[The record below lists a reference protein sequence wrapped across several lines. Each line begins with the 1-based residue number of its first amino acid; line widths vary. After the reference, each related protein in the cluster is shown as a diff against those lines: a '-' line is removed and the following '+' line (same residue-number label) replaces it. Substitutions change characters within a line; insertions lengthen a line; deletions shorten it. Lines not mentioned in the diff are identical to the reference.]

1 MVTDKDNIFNR
12 VLSDGGL
19 FNTPVTID
27 VTLDASGQFSD
38 VSFHTS
44 GHKLLSG
51 GFMLSGMRHSLH
63 LLHPTSSL
71 LRQSNITVASSSSHL
86 AIVSRPKAFST
97 LPSFWF
103 LTLNGQANEPIMLTI
118 LNTTGN
124 AVEGRTLGAGTAVAS
139 LFSQQFPVQLQM
151 SEESFKFEVTAS
163 LFGVTDAKVSAAAM
177 AGESGQALLSVSGSL
192 DRGNIWQRIEEQ
204 AVKHL
209 EQVQG
214 GMTDRAELAYRG
226 LDEVVTMK
234 ERIVPQVSKALH
246 EMMNASQFYDDSRRT
261 RQRAEL
267 EYHSQ
272 VVKVALETRFYED
285 SDLHRYL
292 SDLCNMEESCAKE
305 EVSKVVCQECD
316 LPVQTRTRVFGET
329 TCRKKK
335 TFPKEVSETVLG
347 PLVTNVDGPEVN
359 TISCDPSVPSYWEYP
374 DFGCTVIAV
383 PEKSRKVSSPTL
395 HQANYTAFVERE
407 VDYSCNSTWEE
418 EGQWE
423 MDHYCC
429 EVRESALLHN
439 HTCLGR
445 NVACRLA
452 RSQAFELFADSTPP
466 DATVLFST
474 LDTLL
479 QQLTLA
485 RLKES
490 EAYESYQSASRTH
503 GQLSYF
509 KEQIQHLLRHR
520 EEQATQLQSK
530 VAPSNIN
537 STYEQPLSIDEIT
550 FNLFVESRMSA
561 TIPLTI
567 LFSLPNSSNHVMIF
581 DFHFSNIPA
590 SATAA
595 AHTLYQ
601 SVIEIGNK
609 SIQIYEE
616 SSTEFDSYCQD
627 LQQVT
632 SLLRYLSSSLERSAE
647 HYNSSM
653 VGVEALTSD
662 LGGRLYAVREWHNS
676 GMWMMPVEMMND
688 TALCNS
694 SVMLCNNTS
703 NITDEVSY
711 EAEVTHFEDLV
722 MTIIIASED
731 LVYSA
736 EERAYTRWL
745 LDMEEEVGRIMST
758 YGCQGLV
765 DCVLTAVELLGRVL
779 EVANGT
785 AEGAELL
792 KRVPAAKE
800 DLVALTLS
808 REVGVLEM
816 RELLKEME
824 SIVQSSLDL
833 DYWCEWSP
841 DVSVRASHESPVRNG
856 TSMEYECSSSSK
868 FPSLFQ
874 WLKDGSALPGETRP
888 MLPLPNVTLESAGE
902 YTCVTW
908 THKGEE
914 VETTTR
920 LVIHQYPELTLQPMN
935 NVTVFP
941 EEGAVFFRCNASG
954 VPTPSWQWYFRSS
967 NSSEMTQLE
976 NETSSELV
984 ILPPSRSREGWYF
997 CEAYNADDCENCTA
1011 WSDGVYLQVLESS
1024 VAQFAVPYII
1034 EFIDLWPESNDSSP
1048 ALGSRT
1054 ADYVSISDEEELD
1067 GLSQNLTEL
1076 VSSVFELGS
1085 MELSEAA
1092 VSSSLVDANSAI
1104 HTLSFV
1110 ISSGSLEPKEDNKP
1124 EETFA
1129 EIENLRME
1137 WLEGVKAISPILP
1150 NGSIVDYGDLG
1161 ISYDEVRSAEVRHSS
1176 LLVRCPE
1183 GQEVQRD
1190 TNLFCGELGSNK
1202 KSEKNGDGRVEGDN
1216 TFEVCFLVCVCLA
1229 VHVCGVR
1236 VRLECTPPPH
1246 IHPFP
1251 PPFPCALSWLCSWHF
1266 PVLCGGAA
1274 GLLHHPGLP
1283 HLCPLPP
1290 WPLPATS

>member
-27 VTLDASGQFSD
+27 VTLDDSGQFSD

-71 LRQSNITVASSSSHL
+71 LRQSKVTVTSSSSHL
-86 AIVSRPKAFST
+86 AIVSSPKASST
-97 LPSFWF
+97 LTSFWF
-103 LTLNGQANEPIMLTI
+103 LTLNGQANEPVMLTI
-118 LNTTGN
+118 LNTIGN
-124 AVEGRTLGAGTAVAS
+124 SVEGHTLGAGTAVAS
-139 LFSQQFPVQLQM
+139 LFSQQFPVELEM
-151 SEESFKFEVTAS
+151 SEESIKFEVTAS
-163 LFGVTDAKVSAAAM
+163 LFGVTDAKVSAVAM
-177 AGESGQALLSVSGSL
+177 VGESGQALLSVSGSL
-192 DRGNIWQRIEEQ
+192 DRGDIWQRIEEQ
-204 AVKHL
+204 AVGHL
-209 EQVQG
+209 EKIQGEMSERLELVQ
-214 GMTDRAELAYRG
+214 RAVNETAK
-226 LDEVVTMK
+226 MK
-234 ERIVPQVSKALH
+234 TLIEPLVNEATNDML
-246 EMMNASQFYDDSRRT
+246 NASQLYDESRRT
-261 RQRAEL
+261 RQRAEIQ
-267 EYHSQ
+267 YHSHS
-272 VVKVALETRFYED
+272 VSVALQARHYENTP
-285 SDLHRYL
+285 LFLYL
-292 SDLCNMEESCAKE
+292 DELCTLKESCAKE

-316 LPVQTRTRVFGET
+316 LAVQTRTRVFGET
-329 TCRKKK
+329 TCRKKT
-335 TFPKEVSETVLG
+335 TFPKEVSQTVWG
-347 PLVTNVDGPEVN
+347 PLVTDVDGPEVN
-359 TISCDPSVPSYWEYP
+359 TISCDPSIPSYWEYP

-407 VDYSCNSTWEE
+407 VNYSCNSTWEE

-429 EVRESALLHN
+429 EVRELALLHN

-466 DATVLFST
+466 DATELFST
-474 LDTLL
+474 LDMLL

-503 GQLSYF
+503 GQLSYYR
-509 KEQIQHLLRHR
+509 EQIQHLLRHR
-520 EEQATQLQSK
+520 EEQATQLQSM

-537 STYEQPLSIDEIT
+537 NTYEQSLSIDEIT
-550 FNLFVESRMSA
+550 FNLILESRMST

-567 LFSLPNSSNHVMIF
+567 LFSLPSSSDHVMIF
-581 DFHFSNIPA
+581 DFYFSNIPA
-590 SATAA
+590 STIAA
-595 AHTLYQ
+595 GRTLSQ
-601 SVIEIGNK
+601 SVFNITDSPLGVNVSDVSWK
-609 SIQIYEE
+609 NDSSISVS
-616 SSTEFDSYCQD
+616 SSTDFDGYCRD

-647 HYNSSM
+647 HYSSSV
-653 VGVEALTSD
+653 VGVEGLKND
-662 LGGRLYAVREWHNS
+662 LGGRLYSVKDWHNS
-676 GMWMMPVEMMND
+676 GMWMMRNES
-688 TALCNS
+688 CNS
-694 SVMLCNNTS
+694 SACGAL
-703 NITDEVSY
+703 IGTDEVSY

-722 MTIIIASED
+722 MAIITASED

-765 DCVLTAVELLGRVL
+765 DCVLTAVELVGRVL

-841 DVSVRASHESPVRNG
+841 NVSVRASHESPVRNG

-888 MLPLPNVTLESAGE
+888 MLLLPNVTLESAGE

-920 LVIHQYPELTLQPMN
+920 LVVHQYPELTLQPMN

-967 NSSEMTQLE
+967 NSSERTQLE

-984 ILPPSRSREGWYF
+984 ILPPSRSREGWYY

-1024 VAQFAVPYII
+1024 VADIAVPAVVTFRS
-1034 EFIDLWPESNDSSP
+1034 EQQAHADDTSP
-1048 ALGSRT
+1048 SPPRSHAVN
-1054 ADYVSISDEEELD
+1054 YVSRRE
-1067 GLSQNLTEL
+1067 
-1076 VSSVFELGS
+1076 
-1085 MELSEAA
+1085 ELSEL
-1092 VSSSLVDANSAI
+1092 SLNLTVLIAGGFGLGSVTLAEAEIDTFYDNGTI

-1124 EETFA
+1124 EEMFA
-1129 EIENLRME
+1129 EIQDLRME
-1137 WLEGVKAISPILP
+1137 WLESLQVLDRILP

-1161 ISYDEVRSAEVRHSS
+1161 INYDEVSSAEVRHSS
-1176 LLVRCPE
+1176 LLVRCPK
-1183 GQEVQRD
+1183 GQEVRRD
-1190 TNLFCGELGSNK
+1190 TNLFCGELGSNE
-1202 KSEKNGDGRVEGDN
+1202 KSEKNGDGRVEGDS
-1216 TFEVCFLVCVCLA
+1216 TFEDFLLFCLCVFSSAC
-1229 VHVCGVR
+1229 V
-1236 VRLECTPPPH
+1236 
-1246 IHPFP
+1246 
-1251 PPFPCALSWLCSWHF
+1251 
-1266 PVLCGGAA
+1266 
-1274 GLLHHPGLP
+1274 
-1283 HLCPLPP
+1283 
-1290 WPLPATS
+1290 

>member
-19 FNTPVTID
+19 FNTPVTIE
-27 VTLDASGQFSD
+27 VTLDDSGQFSD

-71 LRQSNITVASSSSHL
+71 LRQSKVTVASSSSHL
-86 AIVSRPKAFST
+86 AIVSSPKASST

-124 AVEGRTLGAGTAVAS
+124 SVEGRTLGAGTAVAS

-163 LFGVTDAKVSAAAM
+163 LFGVTDAKVSAVAM
-177 AGESGQALLSVSGSL
+177 VGESGQALLSVSGSL
-192 DRGNIWQRIEEQ
+192 DRGDIWQRIEEQ
-204 AVKHL
+204 AIRHL

-214 GMTDRAELAYRG
+214 GMTDRAELAQRG

-234 ERIVPQVSKALH
+234 ERIEPQVSKALH

-292 SDLCNMEESCAKE
+292 SDLCNMEDSCAKE

-329 TCRKKK
+329 TCRKKT
-335 TFPKEVSETVLG
+335 TFPKEVSQTVWG
-347 PLVTNVDGPEVN
+347 PLVTDVDGPEVN
-359 TISCDPSVPSYWEYP
+359 TISCDPSIPSYWEYP

-407 VDYSCNSTWEE
+407 VNYSCNSTWEE

-466 DATVLFST
+466 DATELFST

-503 GQLSYF
+503 GQLSYYR
-509 KEQIQHLLRHR
+509 EQIQHLLRHR
-520 EEQATQLQSK
+520 EEQATQLQSM

-567 LFSLPNSSNHVMIF
+567 LFSLSNSSNHVMIF

-595 AHTLYQ
+595 AHTLCQ
-601 SVIEIGNK
+601 SVVEIGNK

-632 SLLRYLSSSLERSAE
+632 SLLRYLSSSLERSAQ
-647 HYNSSM
+647 HYNSSV

-703 NITDEVSY
+703 NMTDEVSY

-722 MTIIIASED
+722 MAIIIASED

-736 EERAYTRWL
+736 EERVYTRWL

-765 DCVLTAVELLGRVL
+765 DCVLTAVELVGRVL

-792 KRVPAAKE
+792 KHVPAAKE

-841 DVSVRASHESPVRNG
+841 NVSVRASHESPVRNG

-888 MLPLPNVTLESAGE
+888 ML
-902 YTCVTW
+902 
-908 THKGEE
+908 
-914 VETTTR
+914 
-920 LVIHQYPELTLQPMN
+920 
-935 NVTVFP
+935 
-941 EEGAVFFRCNASG
+941 
-954 VPTPSWQWYFRSS
+954 
-967 NSSEMTQLE
+967 
-976 NETSSELV
+976 
-984 ILPPSRSREGWYF
+984 LPPKCDPGECW
-997 CEAYNADDCENCTA
+997 
-1011 WSDGVYLQVLESS
+1011 GV
-1024 VAQFAVPYII
+1024 
-1034 EFIDLWPESNDSSP
+1034 
-1048 ALGSRT
+1048 
-1054 ADYVSISDEEELD
+1054 
-1067 GLSQNLTEL
+1067 
-1076 VSSVFELGS
+1076 
-1085 MELSEAA
+1085 
-1092 VSSSLVDANSAI
+1092 
-1104 HTLSFV
+1104 
-1110 ISSGSLEPKEDNKP
+1110 
-1124 EETFA
+1124 
-1129 EIENLRME
+1129 
-1137 WLEGVKAISPILP
+1137 
-1150 NGSIVDYGDLG
+1150 
-1161 ISYDEVRSAEVRHSS
+1161 
-1176 LLVRCPE
+1176 
-1183 GQEVQRD
+1183 
-1190 TNLFCGELGSNK
+1190 
-1202 KSEKNGDGRVEGDN
+1202 
-1216 TFEVCFLVCVCLA
+1216 
-1229 VHVCGVR
+1229 
-1236 VRLECTPPPH
+1236 
-1246 IHPFP
+1246 
-1251 PPFPCALSWLCSWHF
+1251 
-1266 PVLCGGAA
+1266 
-1274 GLLHHPGLP
+1274 
-1283 HLCPLPP
+1283 HLCDLDTQGGGGGDHHTAGGTPVPRTD
-1290 WPLPATS
+1290 PAANE